1 MFSSFPLNILFM
13 LIYKHANAKNIAVC
27 LTILQLFYDLDKFIW
42 LEFELKCVIF
52 SRKL

>member
-13 LIYKHANAKNIAVC
+13 LIYKHATAKNIAVC